1 MKKIIFPIVLVVLV
15 AAAIGYYMFNKP
27 HRDVASERAIYTF
40 EDQQLNQLL
49 SKNFD
54 SAFSVMG
61 DQPIEVSG
69 EIKSIEGDH
78 NNLIVLNGV
87 VVQLQDNQ
95 PAVLIGDHVTI
106 KARLTGF
113 DDLFMEAKLD
123 QGTIQPKNE

>member
-1 MKKIIFPIVLVVLV
+1 MKKIIFPIVVVVLV

-40 EDQQLNQLL
+40 EDLQLNQLL
-49 SKNFD
+49 SKSFD

-69 EIKSIEGDH
+69 EIKSIEGD
-78 NNLIVLNGV
+78 NKNLIILNGV
-87 VVQLQDNQ
+87 VVQLQENQ

>member
-1 MKKIIFPIVLVVLV
+1 MKKIIFPTVLVVLV

-69 EIKSIEGDH
+69 EIKSIEGD
-78 NNLIVLNGV
+78 NKNLIILNGV
-87 VVQLQDNQ
+87 VVQLQENQ

>member
-1 MKKIIFPIVLVVLV
+1 MKKIIFPIVVVVLI

-40 EDQQLNQLL
+40 EDLQLNQLL
-49 SKNFD
+49 SKSFD

-78 NNLIVLNGV
+78 NNLIVLDGV
-87 VVQLQDNQ
+87 VVQLQENQ